1 MKKAFKY
8 YYGMKVVLLAGGLGT
23 RLREETEFR
32 PKPMVPVGGHPIL
45 WHIMKHFASYGHK
58 DFVICAGYRGDV
70 IRQYFRDFETMNS
83 DFTVKIGSKT
93 EVICH
98 GELEESGW
106 TVTVAETGQ
115 ETMTGGRLFKVKD
128 YVGNE
133 TFICT
138 YGDGL
143 SNVNIKELVQF
154 HKKHG
159 RIATVTTVRPIS
171 RFGVLD
177 LKEDGTVERFREK
190 PQADGWINAGFFIFE
205 PTIFNYLNSSSVLE
219 TEPLST
225 LAKEGELIAFRHEG
239 FWQPMD
245 TFRELTIL
253 NEMWDTN
260 SAPWKV

>member
-1 MKKAFKY
+1 
-8 YYGMKVVLLAGGLGT
+8 MKVVLLAGGLGT

-32 PKPMVPVGGHPIL
+32 PKPMVPVGGKPIL
-45 WHIMKHFASYGHK
+45 WHIMKYFSLFGLN
-58 DFVICAGYRGDV
+58 DFVVCAGYRGEI

-83 DFTVKIGSKT
+83 DFTVQIGSKT
-93 EVICH
+93 EIKRH
-98 GELEESGW
+98 GKLEESGW
-106 TVTVAETGQ
+106 VVTIADTGQ
-115 ETMTGGRLFKVKD
+115 DTMTGGRLFKVKD
-128 YVGNE
+128 YVGDE

-143 SNVNIKELVQF
+143 ADVDISELLKF
-154 HKKHG
+154 HKSHG
-159 RIATVTTVRPIS
+159 KIATVTTVRPIS

-190 PQADGWINAGFFIFE
+190 PQADGWINAGFFVFE
-205 PTIFNYLNSSSVLE
+205 PAIFNYLNQDSVLE

-225 LAKEGELIAFRHEG
+225 LAAEGQLVAFKHEG

-253 NEMWDTN
+253 NEMWETN
-260 SAPWKV
+260 AAPWKVWK

>member
-1 MKKAFKY
+1 MKI
-8 YYGMKVVLLAGGLGT
+8 VILCGGLGT

-32 PKPMVPVGGHPIL
+32 PKPMVPVGGKPIL
-45 WHIMKHFASYGHK
+45 WHIMKNFSSFSLNN
-58 DFVICAGYRGDV
+58 FVVCAGYRGEV

-83 DFTVKIGSKT
+83 DFTVRLGSKP
-93 EVICH
+93 EIKSH
-98 GELEESGW
+98 GKLEESGW
-106 TVTVAETGQ
+106 TVTVADTGQ
-115 ETMTGGRLFKVKD
+115 DTMTGGRLFKVKD
-128 YVGNE
+128 YVGDE

-143 SNVNIKELVQF
+143 ADVDISELLKF
-154 HKKHG
+154 HKSHG
-159 RIATVTTVRPIS
+159 KIATVTTVRPIS

-190 PQADGWINAGFFIFE
+190 PQADGWINAGFFVFE
-205 PTIFNYLNSSSVLE
+205 PAIFNYLNQDSVLE
-219 TEPLST
+219 TTPLST
-225 LAKEGELIAFRHEG
+225 LAAEGQLVAFKHEG

-260 SAPWKV
+260 SAPWKVWK

>member
-1 MKKAFKY
+1 MKNISTFALNEF
-8 YYGMKVVLLAGGLGT
+8 VV
-23 RLREETEFR
+23 
-32 PKPMVPVGGHPIL
+32 
-45 WHIMKHFASYGHK
+45 
-58 DFVICAGYRGDV
+58 CAGYRGEV

-83 DFTVKIGSKT
+83 DFTVQIGSKT
-93 EVICH
+93 EIKSH
-98 GELEESGW
+98 GKLEESGW
-106 TVTVAETGQ
+106 VVTIADTGQ
-115 ETMTGGRLFKVKD
+115 DTMTGGRLFKVKD

-143 SNVNIKELVQF
+143 ADVDISELLKF
-154 HKKHG
+154 HKSHG
-159 RIATVTTVRPIS
+159 KIATVTTVRPIS

-190 PQADGWINAGFFIFE
+190 PQADGWINAGFFVFE
-205 PTIFNYLNSSSVLE
+205 PAIFNYLNQDSVLE
-219 TEPLST
+219 TAPLST
-225 LAKEGELIAFRHEG
+225 LAAEGQLVAFKHEG

-260 SAPWKV
+260 SAPWKVWK

>member
-1 MKKAFKY
+1 V
-8 YYGMKVVLLAGGLGT
+8 KVVLLAGGLGT

-32 PKPMVPVGGHPIL
+32 PKPMVPVGGKPIL
-45 WHIMKHFASYGHK
+45 WHIMKNFSIFALN
-58 DFVICAGYRGDV
+58 DFVVCAGYRGEV

-83 DFTVKIGSKT
+83 DFTVRIGSKT
-93 EVICH
+93 EIKSH
-98 GELEESGW
+98 GKLEESGW
-106 TVTVAETGQ
+106 VVTIADTGQ

-143 SNVNIKELVQF
+143 ADVNISELLKF
-154 HKKHG
+154 HKSHG
-159 RIATVTTVRPIS
+159 KIATVTTVRPIS

-190 PQADGWINAGFFIFE
+190 PQADGWINAGFFVFE
-205 PTIFNYLNSSSVLE
+205 PAIFNYLNQDSVLE

-225 LAKEGELIAFRHEG
+225 LAAEGQLVAFRHEG

-253 NEMWDTN
+253 NEMWDSN
-260 SAPWKV
+260 SAPWKVWK

>member
-1 MKKAFKY
+1 
-8 YYGMKVVLLAGGLGT
+8 MKVVLLAGGFGT

-32 PKPMVPVGGHPIL
+32 PKPMVPLGGKPIL
-45 WHIMKHFASYGHK
+45 WHIMKYFSSFEVH
-58 DFVICAGYRGDV
+58 DFVVCAGYRGEV

-83 DFTVKIGSKT
+83 DFTVQIGSKT
-93 EVICH
+93 EIKRH
-98 GELEESGW
+98 GKLEESGW
-106 TVTVAETGQ
+106 VVTIADTGQ
-115 ETMTGGRLFKVKD
+115 DTMTGGRLFKVKD

-143 SNVNIKELVQF
+143 ADVDISELLKF
-154 HKKHG
+154 HKSHG
-159 RIATVTTVRPIS
+159 KIATVTTVRPIS

-190 PQADGWINAGFFIFE
+190 PQADGWINAGFFVFE
-205 PTIFNYLNSSSVLE
+205 PAIFNYLNQDSVLE

-225 LAKEGELIAFRHEG
+225 LAAEGELIAYKHEG

-260 SAPWKV
+260 SAPWKAWK